1 MVNKIEKL
9 LRVVIL
15 LIVLVV
21 LPVCYSLRV
30 QQINEEYEK
39 TNTISYYEN

>member
-1 MVNKIEKL
+1 MVSKVEKM

-21 LPVCYSLRV
+21 LPVCYSLRI
-30 QQINEEYEK
+30 QKINKEYEQ
-39 TNTISYYEN
+39 TNAISYYEN